1 MSLLERVQAIEDE
14 RRGEDDG
21 RVRIGIETLRSA
33 VGEIVPLDRVAAM
46 ADESPERARNE
57 VRAACRRAA
66 MHDPWRALDPLVFR
80 GLVNGLIDT
89 IFGFGPLDALIHDE
103 AVTEIMVNGTHSVY
117 VERNGRLELA
127 SVKFESDDQ
136 VRALIDRILGPLGRR
151 IDESSPLVSARLP
164 QGHRVHAVVPPLAI
178 DGPCLTIRSFTRK
191 ALSLVQLRNLGSF
204 DETVEQ
210 FLVWAVSARKSMAV
224 AGGTGSGKTTLLNA
238 LSFHI
243 SFGERII
250 TIEDAAELKFD
261 EHPHVVRLEARAA
274 NASLGAGLM
283 SDNSRHGAQCSEGFL
298 KPA

>member
-136 VRALIDRILGPLGRR
+136 V
-151 IDESSPLVSARLP
+151 
-164 QGHRVHAVVPPLAI
+164 
-178 DGPCLTIRSFTRK
+178 
-191 ALSLVQLRNLGSF
+191 
-204 DETVEQ
+204 
-210 FLVWAVSARKSMAV
+210 
-224 AGGTGSGKTTLLNA
+224 
-238 LSFHI
+238 
-243 SFGERII
+243 
-250 TIEDAAELKFD
+250 
-261 EHPHVVRLEARAA
+261 
-274 NASLGAGLM
+274 
-283 SDNSRHGAQCSEGFL
+283 
-298 KPA
+298 

>member
-46 ADESPERARNE
+46 ADESPERAQS
-57 VRAACRRAA
+57 
-66 MHDPWRALDPLVFR
+66 
-80 GLVNGLIDT
+80 DT

-210 FLVWAVSARKSMAV
+210 FLVWAVLLDDPLLGWL
-224 AGGTGSGKTTLLNA
+224 AG
-238 LSFHI
+238 F
-243 SFGERII
+243 
-250 TIEDAAELKFD
+250 
-261 EHPHVVRLEARAA
+261 P
-274 NASLGAGLM
+274 
-283 SDNSRHGAQCSEGFL
+283 
-298 KPA
+298 